1 MTEQFHSRL
10 YLVQMSLY
18 SNIDSIS
25 MMTFCALNF
34 YAQPS
39 VEVQHLV
46 FLMEKKL
53 IKEAEGSLQTD
64 RCLGTVGAHLVKLP
78 SHEIGSKVGR

>member
-1 MTEQFHSRL
+1 MCETTSTVVWLWVGKRGQNKMTEQFHSRL

-53 IKEAEGSLQTD
+53 IK
-64 RCLGTVGAHLVKLP
+64 
-78 SHEIGSKVGR
+78 